1 MPVSMAPVSVAPA
14 QQAVAAA
21 VAEPTEEPGVVWPL
35 PLGGLAK
42 DPRFAAGVEL
52 IRLGMPGAVQELL
65 AVDQRALPEGP
76 ARLLFQIL
84 QRTGRGWAA
93 RKVARS
99 TLREEVRGPLNS
111 VSRPIWEATWPLA
124 YRKIIE
130 RQAKTNR
137 LDPDL
142 LQGLIREESRFNPR
156 ARSSTGALGLTQL
169 MPATARQVAAS
180 LKLAAVGEQALL
192 QPDQNVR
199 IGAAYLGQLLKHFGG
214 NAAYAVA
221 AYNAG
226 PGAVERWQKAL
237 PQADIDEWVE
247 HITFD
252 ETREYVKNVLGSYNA
267 YKMLY
272 ASQSPLLQIT
282 SASPAKDAGLAAREA
297 EAGAGSGAVRR

>member
-1 MPVSMAPVSVAPA
+1 M
-14 QQAVAAA
+14 
-21 VAEPTEEPGVVWPL
+21 
-35 PLGGLAK
+35 
-42 DPRFAAGVEL
+42 
-52 IRLGMPGAVQELL
+52 
-65 AVDQRALPEGP
+65 
-76 ARLLFQIL
+76 
-84 QRTGRGWAA
+84 
-93 RKVARS
+93 
-99 TLREEVRGPLNS
+99 RGPLS
-111 VSRPIWEATWPLA
+111 STSRPIWEATWPLA
-124 YRKIIE
+124 FRKLIE

-180 LKLAAVGEQALL
+180 LKLSAVGEQTLL

-199 IGAAYLGQLLKHFGG
+199 IGAAYLGQLLKQFGG
-214 NAAYAVA
+214 NTAYAVA

-226 PGAVERWQKAL
+226 PGAVERWRKAL

-252 ETREYVKNVLGSYNA
+252 ETRDYVKNVLGSYNA

-272 ASQSPLLQIT
+272 GSQSPLLQIT
-282 SASPAKDAGLAAREA
+282 TVAPANGAGLAERDV
-297 EAGAGSGAVRR
+297 GIGGSGSDALRK